1 LELYYLSETSL
12 GKALKTP
19 NLGGRLLLLISF
31 GGGGYIKGVCA
42 IPTLFFTF
50 YPSFLASLK
59 ISI

>member
-1 LELYYLSETSL
+1 L
-12 GKALKTP
+12 GKALKAP